1 MKIII
6 IGASGT
12 IGKAVTEALGARH
25 QVVKVGKTRGD
36 LQVDLAST
44 DSIKRLFKKA
54 APFDA
59 VVCAAGAARFAPLQK
74 LTDED
79 FAFSLANKLMGQ
91 VNLVRLGIDHIN
103 DRGSFTLTS
112 GVLAVEPM
120 PGSAAI
126 SLINA
131 GLEGFVRAAA
141 LELPRGV
148 RVNVVSPPW
157 VSETLK
163 SMGKDPAAGMP
174 AAKVAAAYVAV
185 VEGGQTGQVLMAREF
200 RA

>member
-1 MKIII
+1 MKVVI

-12 IGKAVTEALGARH
+12 IGRAVTGALGARH
-25 QVVKVGKTRGD
+25 EIIRVGKTKGD
-36 LQVDLAST
+36 FQVDMAST
-44 DSIKRLFKKA
+44 DSIKRLFEKA
-54 APFDA
+54 RPFDA
-59 VVCAAGAARFAPLQK
+59 VICAAGTARFAPLAQ

-91 VNLVRLGIDHIN
+91 VNLVRLGAAVIN

-112 GVLAVEPM
+112 GVLASQPM

-126 SLINA
+126 SLVNA

-148 RVNVVSPPW
+148 CVNIVSPPW
-157 VSETLK
+157 VSETLA
-163 SMGKDPAAGMP
+163 SMGKDPSAGLP
-174 AAKVAAAYVAV
+174 ARKVAAAYVEA
-185 VEGGQTGQVLMAREF
+185 VEGRQNGRILNARDF
-200 RA
+200 AG